1 MAKAT
6 SRLGP
11 HRHYIMGQTSN
22 VVGSVSLR
30 NASPTLYTLWGLV
43 AETEGLGRCLGTEA
57 ANTAPQEPKRGAIQ
71 YITHTEKVDLRR
83 TALASLRRLAHAR
96 AAGAADFRHGA
107 HTQRH
112 GIAAGVARTLWQ
124 HVFQARSRSRT
135 SCRPTLSHLHAPSLR
150 CWCGSLAAKFT
161 SLTRYLALVSASQS
175 SALAM
180 KTKPSIPPT
189 DWCTGWAR
197 RAPRRRLLGSGRGIQ
212 RSGGSSTI
220 QRSAYAYESWSN

>member
-1 MAKAT
+1 MFGNRSCKHCSPRAQEGGYTIYHTHREGRSPPHCASVVKT
-6 SRLGP
+6 SRARACSRSSRLP
-11 HRHYIMGQTSN
+11 TRCTHAATRHS
-22 VVGSVSLR
+22 
-30 NASPTLYTLWGLV
+30 
-43 AETEGLGRCLGTEA
+43 GRCRTHSLA
-57 ANTAPQEPKRGAIQ
+57 A
-71 YITHTEKVDLRR
+71 
-83 TALASLRRLAHAR
+83 
-96 AAGAADFRHGA
+96 
-107 HTQRH
+107 
-112 GIAAGVARTLWQ
+112 

-220 QRSAYAYESWSN
+220 QRSA